1 MNYGW
6 ASVDDARL
14 AIRFQGRRAR
24 LGSSHYATPMFELI
38 NTGGPMF
45 MVPLT
50 LLLLAVIGLI
60 IAGFVKPD
68 ARRTALLLHVGVF
81 AAVWGILGQTLG
93 LISALDAIE
102 AMGGV
107 SPAMLAGGLKVSF
120 VTTVTGLSVLTL
132 ALAGWTAIR
141 YRSGG

>member
-1 MNYGW
+1 
-6 ASVDDARL
+6 
-14 AIRFQGRRAR
+14 
-24 LGSSHYATPMFELI
+24 MFELI